1 MQVGEVIHE
10 RRFVSRR
17 DVRRFALS
25 IGAND
30 AVHHAVD
37 AAIAAGF
44 PDLVAPSSFYCS
56 LGLSLGR
63 LVGRHALGAE
73 GLPLVDELS
82 GRRVV
87 AGETLVSWFG
97 EIVANTEIDVEHCLT
112 DVETREGSRGV
123 IELYRYR
130 RRYRQGNQLLVE
142 EWFTRIA
149 R

>member
-1 MQVGEVIHE
+1 MRVGDVLREE
-10 RRFVSRR
+10 RYVSRR
-17 DVRRFALS
+17 DIRRYALS

-30 AVHHAVD
+30 AVHHDVE
-37 AAIAAGF
+37 AAKAAGF
-44 PDLVAPSSFYCS
+44 GDLVAPSSFYCS

-63 LVGRHALGAE
+63 LVGREALGSE

-87 AGETLVSWFG
+87 AGETLVNWYG
-97 EIVANTEIDVEHCLT
+97 DILANTEIDVEQTLT
-112 DVETREGSRGV
+112 EIEKREGSRGV

-130 RRYRQGNQLLVE
+130 RRYLDGNHLLVE
-142 EWFTRIA
+142 EQFTRIA